1 MVSPSISESIHL
13 LFFRS
18 LNKNE
23 SLAALCLH
31 SFFFNLWVENI
42 TIIMSY
48 RTIRI
53 QQSQGKMLFPSGQF
67 MSQLQNLSMM
77 PTFPVIIIINNCTLL
92 FGKET
97 FG

>member
-13 LFFRS
+13 LFLRT
-18 LNKNE
+18 LNKKE

-31 SFFFNLWVENI
+31 SFFLIYGWKT

-53 QQSQGKMLFPSGQF
+53 QQSQGKMLLPSGQF

-92 FGKET
+92 FGKQT